1 MALMSCGSFRSGTS
15 YRARAR
21 GDLKRGE
28 RAVTYRVQF
37 ICRTRHRAARSVRN
51 PRACTR
57 ACTVRAGARRV
68 LTTTHLHGV
77 VRRPLALPRP
87 CTLKTQL
94 AESSKD
100 WTWTSTRSLTPV
112 GQLESCS
119 KHLRVLRERSHCQ
132 SGSTKRIPKRVRV
145 RLSRTSRT
153 DEAAERCRLHERG
166 PLSLEAARDGAFS
179 DVFFCSREREF
190 ATNTCPK
197 RRFCL
202 CVRRSGF
209 LGVEMKTLPVHVL
222 CLV

>member
-1 MALMSCGSFRSGTS
+1 M
-15 YRARAR
+15 
-21 GDLKRGE
+21 
-28 RAVTYRVQF
+28 TYRVQF

-51 PRACTR
+51 PRACTTCT
-57 ACTVRAGARRV
+57 CTVRAGARRV

-153 DEAAERCRLHERG
+153 DEAAESFFAHGNANLPRIHAQNDAFVCVYAG
-166 PLSLEAARDGAFS
+166 PVSS
-179 DVFFCSREREF
+179 VS
-190 ATNTCPK
+190 K
-197 RRFCL
+197 
-202 CVRRSGF
+202 
-209 LGVEMKTLPVHVL
+209 
-222 CLV
+222 

>member
-1 MALMSCGSFRSGTS
+1 MPDSPPRSALRAQSACVHTCVYGTCRGPSCTHDYSSSRRRTAASRSPAPVYMYS
-15 YRARAR
+15 
-21 GDLKRGE
+21 
-28 RAVTYRVQF
+28 
-37 ICRTRHRAARSVRN
+37 HS
-51 PRACTR
+51 
-57 ACTVRAGARRV
+57 
-68 LTTTHLHGV
+68 
-77 VRRPLALPRP
+77 
-87 CTLKTQL
+87 TLKTQL

-179 DVFFCSREREF
+179 DVFFG
-190 ATNTCPK
+190 
-197 RRFCL
+197 
-202 CVRRSGF
+202 RS
-209 LGVEMKTLPVHVL
+209 
-222 CLV
+222 LVITSTHSYPPPRSYHPSASCTQNHALALRIDSP